1 MSLWKVTI
9 KNSRYVNGVRIERGM
24 SVQVPSTVHPL
35 SSSGLSL
42 VRDAFIRIYGVD
54 LKAIGALNGSYF
66 LFSFVFL
73 EFVFVFFVVYW
84 I

>member
-35 SSSGLSL
+35 SSSGLGL
-42 VRDAFIRIYGVD
+42 VRDAFIRIYGID
-54 LKAIGALNGSYF
+54 LKAANALGGACLDVKKEG
-66 LFSFVFL
+66 
-73 EFVFVFFVVYW
+73 
-84 I
+84 

>member
-24 SVQVPSTVHPL
+24 SVQVVSTAHPL
-35 SSSGLSL
+35 TSSGLGL

-54 LKAIGALNGSYF
+54 LKAIGALNGSY
-66 LFSFVFL
+66 LDAKK
-73 EFVFVFFVVYW
+73 ED
-84 I
+84 